1 MSIQSLA
8 PIIARHPF
16 CEGMSTPD
24 LELLAGCAENVK
36 FGPGEFLFRN
46 GTEAHSSFLLRAGRV
61 ALVVHGAGVA
71 ETAEAG
77 ELLGWSWLHPP
88 YRWHFDARAETAVRA
103 IRLDGDCL
111 RAKCEADSR
120 FGFDLSKRILFQVTR
135 RLERSRLH
143 GLDVFRGAR

>member
-1 MSIQSLA
+1 M
-8 PIIARHPF
+8 ARHPF
-16 CEGMSTPD
+16 CADMSVAD
-24 LELLAGCAENVK
+24 VALLAGCAENVK
-36 FGPGEFLFRN
+36 FAPGELLFRN
-46 GTEAHSSFLLRAGRV
+46 GAQANSSYLLRAGRV

-103 IRLDGDCL
+103 VRLDGDCL
-111 RAKCEADSR
+111 RRKCEADPR
-120 FGFDLSKRILFQVTR
+120 FGFDLTRRILFQVTR